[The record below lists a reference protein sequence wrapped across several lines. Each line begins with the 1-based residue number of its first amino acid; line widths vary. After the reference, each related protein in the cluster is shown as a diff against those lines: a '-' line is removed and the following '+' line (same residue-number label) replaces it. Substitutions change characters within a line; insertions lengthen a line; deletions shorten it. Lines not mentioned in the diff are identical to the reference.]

1 MATID
6 HEPCVCTALRQATR
20 RVSQVY
26 DAALAPVA
34 ISVNQY
40 AILVRL
46 DRIGPCAIRVL
57 ADRLVMD
64 RSTLGHLLRPLAER
78 GLVSLAVSE
87 RDRRRR
93 TLDLTPEGRALV
105 ARAQPLWQAA
115 QDRFETAYG
124 SQAARDLRATLAS
137 VTQTS
142 LDPTPG
148 AAAPPV

>member
-1 MATID
+1 MAITD

-26 DAALAPVA
+26 DAALAPA
-34 ISVNQY
+34 GISVNQF

-46 DRIGPCAIRVL
+46 GRIGPCAIPAL

-78 GLVSLAVSE
+78 GFVSLAASE

-93 TLDLTPEGRALV
+93 TLDLTPDGRALI
-105 ARAQPLWQAA
+105 ARAEPLWQAA
-115 QDRFETAYG
+115 QDRFEAAYG
-124 SQAARDLRATLAS
+124 RHAAHDLRATLAK
-137 VTQTS
+137 VTRTP
-142 LDPTPG
+142 LDLPSG
-148 AAAPPV
+148 AAAPLT